1 VPVRIIRCG
10 VNIAGAVDGF
20 NWVEGSREWN
30 VEGKLAEKV
39 TQWKEEDQAER
50 EEEERRRMGKRWT
63 EDPMDVD
70 DTEDGDISEENEDDK
85 NNSEEVRTLKVSR
98 FFLLLEELGSSFVSV
113 SGSSKIFEES
123 PTIG

>member
-1 VPVRIIRCG
+1 
-10 VNIAGAVDGF
+10 
-20 NWVEGSREWN
+20 
-30 VEGKLAEKV
+30 
-39 TQWKEEDQAER
+39 
-50 EEEERRRMGKRWT
+50 MGTRWT

-70 DTEDGDISEENEDDK
+70 DTEDGDISKENEDDK